1 MFLLINLTHDGDNYF
16 LTDNEEKARA
26 EFKEAC
32 EDEQNFKVVLCKPT
46 LEGSFGF
53 GSWGA
58 FYGAETLAEFDRND
72 EE

>member
-1 MFLLINLTHDGDNYF
+1 MYVLINLTHDGDNYF
-16 LTDNEEKARA
+16 LTDNEENARA

-32 EDEQNFKVVLCKPT
+32 ENSRNFKVVLCEPT

-53 GSWGA
+53 GSWGD
-58 FYGAETLAEFDRND
+58 FYGAKTLDEFERED